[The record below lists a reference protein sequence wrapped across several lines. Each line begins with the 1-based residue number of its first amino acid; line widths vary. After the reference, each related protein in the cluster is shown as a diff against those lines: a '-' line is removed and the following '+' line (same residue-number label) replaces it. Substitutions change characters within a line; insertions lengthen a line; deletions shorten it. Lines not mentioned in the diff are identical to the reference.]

1 MTPGRLTY
9 VYDGDTFLGSF
20 DVRQQGPTTIVDVRY
35 KEAIASASAGGLDP
49 EIVARVLLGE
59 LVRDD
64 LGPGRPRPQAGPLPE
79 PLTAATQ

>member
-1 MTPGRLTY
+1 MMPGRVAY

-20 DVRQQGPTTIVDVRY
+20 DVRRQGPTTLVDVRY
-35 KEAIASASAGGLDP
+35 KGAAASANAGGLDP

-64 LGPGRPRPQAGPLPE
+64 LGHRPTTSPRR
-79 PLTAATQ
+79 TAA

>member
-1 MTPGRLTY
+1 MTPGRVAY

-20 DVRQQGPTTIVDVRY
+20 EVRRQGPTTLVDVRY
-35 KEAIASASAGGLDP
+35 KEVTASASAGGLDP

-64 LGPGRPRPQAGPLPE
+64 LGHRPAAAPRR
-79 PLTAATQ
+79 TAA

>member
-1 MTPGRLTY
+1 MPGRVAY

-20 DVRQQGPTTIVDVRY
+20 DVRRQGLTTLIEVRY
-35 KEAIASASAGGLDP
+35 KGATASASAGGLDP

-64 LGPGRPRPQAGPLPE
+64 LGHRPSPAPRR
-79 PLTAATQ
+79 TAA